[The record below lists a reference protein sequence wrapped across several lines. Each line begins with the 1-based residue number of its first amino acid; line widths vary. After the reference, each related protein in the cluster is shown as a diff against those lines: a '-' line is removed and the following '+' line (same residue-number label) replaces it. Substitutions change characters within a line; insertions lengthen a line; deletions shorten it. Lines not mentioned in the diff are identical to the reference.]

1 MVSSGSIESQTPS
14 VLILSSCH
22 LKSFSG
28 HKSSELL
35 AFEPIHNASVFLL
48 LSLRP
53 DILLNFS
60 ITSRE
65 VSSVS
70 CEPSR
75 INVVSSAY

>member
-14 VLILSSCH
+14 VLILGSCH

-53 DILLNFS
+53 DILLKFFY
-60 ITSRE
+60 
-65 VSSVS
+65 
-70 CEPSR
+70 
-75 INVVSSAY
+75 NVERGFKRAL

>member
-35 AFEPIHNASVFLL
+35 AFNL
-48 LSLRP
+48 
-53 DILLNFS
+53 S
-60 ITSRE
+60 ITFRVFFVKSEARYLAE
-65 VSSVS
+65 FFY
-70 CEPSR
+70 
-75 INVVSSAY
+75 NVERGFKRVL